1 MPTATK
7 ERNGEPEIHTFGT
20 PETMAAGDAT
30 PPTAQPLVLNDAYY
44 ELTGVNLRCLVKH
57 LELVPENKLQTATT
71 LCSEVDYVGVT
82 KWHQRV
88 TFYQS
93 FDPGATYAT
102 LNAAYQAWVTSAQP
116 AQFKARPHSSQVASA
131 TNPVISG
138 LVIPMPFEL
147 LIGDAGDRRPGVGR
161 RHRRHRR
168 RPRLFHAA
176 RLRHAGEPGRA
187 DRRRHGLAGGE
198 LDGRPVRHHGRP
210 YRRQLERHGLGRRRS
225 PLNRPESPRRSRNE
239 RAGTNGPG
247 TEHAK
252 RRAGRR
258 PRRTA
263 ADAGHR
269 DPGIQRSTADPAR
282 HRHHGARRTRREFRR
297 PGAESAVPNR
307 GVSCAAARFPRP
319 RPHVAVDALLRR
331 RMSGRRGKPYEREVA
346 DARARFCHYWNLKP
360 WEMDELTDSDFAAM
374 LRLMTAEAREI
385 ERVKAA
391 TARAARR

>member
-57 LELVPENKLQTATT
+57 MELVPENKLKTATT

-147 LIGDAGDRRPGVGR
+147 LIGDAGVLSEVAIDWNMTAPPTVDLGSVAATGATAGVPGYFTPLGCVT
-161 RHRRHRR
+161 
-168 RPRLFHAA
+168 PANLAA
-176 RLRHAGEPGRA
+176 LTAGVTASPA
-187 DRRRHGLAGGE
+187 ANWTAGQY
-198 LDGRPVRHHGRP
+198 V
-210 YRRQLERHGLGRRRS
+210 
-225 PLNRPESPRRSRNE
+225 
-239 RAGTNGPG
+239 
-247 TEHAK
+247 
-252 RRAGRR
+252 
-258 PRRTA
+258 
-263 ADAGHR
+263 
-269 DPGIQRSTADPAR
+269 ITAD
-282 HRHHGARRTRREFRR
+282 HIGANWNGT
-297 PGAESAVPNR
+297 AWVA
-307 GVSCAAARFPRP
+307 GVHP
-319 RPHVAVDALLRR
+319 
-331 RMSGRRGKPYEREVA
+331 
-346 DARARFCHYWNLKP
+346 
-360 WEMDELTDSDFAAM
+360 
-374 LRLMTAEAREI
+374 
-385 ERVKAA
+385 
-391 TARAARR
+391 